1 MRWRLPIVAAI
12 QIETTLL
19 YRHDLGMYLRDDM
32 IKVCHVD
39 SEHIRTVMATLYDR
53 CAR

>member
-32 IKVCHVD
+32 IKVCSRGFGAYTHGD
-39 SEHIRTVMATLYDR
+39 GDLI
-53 CAR
+53 